1 MLEPKSAMREAYPL
15 DAQQEGM
22 EDLQVCKSCPA
33 GQTRI
38 QLLHQVI
45 DQLHIPLHYPAKR
58 HRRQSTALAI
68 LPFLRVRTGD
78 GLVLRPHRVPQL
90 FLPQDGNLPIPSH
103 QTSSSQPPLRLKM
116 PHKRSLVAAL
126 QSNPYMYGATPRNR
140 HMTIY
145 GYQEAPISKCFRPL
159 HG

>member
-1 MLEPKSAMREAYPL
+1 M
-15 DAQQEGM
+15 
-22 EDLQVCKSCPA
+22 
-33 GQTRI
+33 
-38 QLLHQVI
+38 
-45 DQLHIPLHYPAKR
+45 
-58 HRRQSTALAI
+58 
-68 LPFLRVRTGD
+68 
-78 GLVLRPHRVPQL
+78 LRPHRVPQL

-116 PHKRSLVAAL
+116 PHNRSLVAAL